1 MILMRVLW
9 VRMCCD
15 KIEYFLWRHFS
26 DRLLINIMSDKL
38 LSSQLNQVSPPKDS
52 IVESICAKFLKR
64 SAVGWK
70 KYGTTLDR
78 EDLSV
83 LDWIEHAQE
92 ELMDGMLYLEKLKK
106 SVSVA
111 AGTGAGT
118 GASAGKGAGTGASAA
133 AATTAPPR
141 TRSRAADSP

>member
-1 MILMRVLW
+1 
-9 VRMCCD
+9 MCCD
-15 KIEYFLWRHFS
+15 KIEYFLWRYFS

-52 IVESICAKFLKR
+52 IVESICAKFLQR

-111 AGTGAGT
+111 VGTGAGT